1 MFLVRVSIISGK
13 QVMGFVKTVL
23 LNLRRKRISLVKI
36 MNDTDERIP
45 IPMLI
50 KMLITWVRAFRCF

>member
-36 MNDTDERIP
+36 MNDINE
-45 IPMLI
+45 
-50 KMLITWVRAFRCF
+50 